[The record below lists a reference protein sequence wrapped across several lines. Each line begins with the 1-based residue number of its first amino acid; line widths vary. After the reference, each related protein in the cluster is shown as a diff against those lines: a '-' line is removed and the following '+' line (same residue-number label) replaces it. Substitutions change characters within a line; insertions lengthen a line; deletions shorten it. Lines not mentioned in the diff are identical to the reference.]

1 MTVHA
6 LTIPEATEICDDLA
20 AQHIHINCCLHD
32 GNIHLTPTEP
42 VTTAEEVT
50 ALRAFSA
57 KTDQRML
64 WHPRSEVAG

>member
-20 AQHIHINCCLHD
+20 AQHIHIACRLD
-32 GNIHLTPTEP
+32 DDKVHLSPTEP
-42 VTTAEEVT
+42 VTTVEEVT